1 MKKDLNQIINT
12 LNPAQRQAVEKVYG
26 PVLVLAGPGTGK
38 THMLTTRVAHILASD
53 AGANAQN
60 ILCLT
65 FTESAAVEM
74 RNRLQ
79 SWIGEAAYQVKI
91 MTFHGFCQWVMDDNQ
106 HVFYPLIGEREIADD
121 LQKALVFRTIIK
133 QKKWTYFTSVWDDF
147 VHQYDFMSAVSDMK
161 RENLTPQT
169 LRDLVPA
176 EKERL
181 EQDPANF
188 YKRKFKE
195 FQAGDWKPQAKAKI
209 EDKVAKMYEL
219 SDLWEAYTAELTKR
233 GLYDF
238 DDLINWVVAEI
249 KTNENLRLD
258 LQERFQWLLVDE
270 YQDTN
275 ASQNAILWQLTEG
288 IEQPNIFAVGDDDQ
302 SIYRFQGASV
312 ANITDFRSTFPERL
326 EITLTQNYRSHQNVL
341 DAAYSSVSHN
351 LDRANQD
358 KTLTANKTEFLSQNP
373 GGIVQAELSGR
384 LAEIAFLAD
393 TIKQHLA
400 EGVPGGEIAVLV
412 RKNREI
418 AELSR
423 ELPKFGIPVSALVAL
438 NIFENEAVEQLL
450 MMLEIFNDPKQDEK
464 MFELLHSDFLGIEPE
479 ALLQLSLNRERDV
492 SINQT
497 LLNKPSESEK
507 LNHFFNYFMH
517 ARRDYSHTRAAVMVE
532 KFLYESG
539 LADFL
544 TQQNRLEDW
553 QAVRKFVAWLRE
565 QTQAKDFRKNI
576 SFNQELKEILER
588 VKLHKELN
596 IKVLPDKLP
605 SNSHAVQLMTAH
617 KSKGLEFEI
626 VLIPGLEDKAW
637 GNNKGKKGIHLPK
650 LNSPHLN
657 PLPAGEEGTKPF
669 GHNPDLE
676 EERRLFFVA
685 LTRAKSQIYLSY
697 SKADFSG
704 RDKAPSIF
712 WHEIPEALSTKAES
726 DALEEKLQSLLP
738 VFYQQAEKT
747 LTKGEREIL
756 QERVKNFRWS
766 VSSLQTYLNCP
777 RQFLYQRLYRF
788 PRRPLPHMALGTS
801 LHQALERSF
810 YALAKDQAVS
820 LGSMLKEYESA
831 LRGHNIK
838 LDELDKWLD
847 HGREILT
854 KYYEEKLQNFAQ
866 DYPFGFELEY
876 DFGHFNPQIEG
887 ISITGK
893 MDKIVFNDATKQH
906 ATIVDYKSGK
916 PKAVKPGE
924 SLWRQ
929 LVFYDLLAKSSA
941 GVNWQVTECAIEF
954 LTADANGKLGSRTLK
969 VGSEDRA
976 KVISELKAAHEA
988 VMNLEFPL
996 IDTNGMKEDE
1006 RKEIEYW
1013 QNFGQ

>member
-1 MKKDLNQIINT
+1 MTKDLNQIIST
-12 LNPAQRQAVEKVYG
+12 LNPAQRQAVEKIYG

-53 AGANAQN
+53 AGANPQN

-79 SWIGEAAYQVKI
+79 TWIGEAAYQVKI
-91 MTFHGFCQWVMDDNQ
+91 MTFHGFCQWVMDDNP

-121 LQKALVFRTIIK
+121 LNKALVFRNVIK
-133 QKKWTYFTSVWDDF
+133 QKKWPYFSSVWDDF
-147 VHQYDFMSAVSDMK
+147 VHQYDFLSAVSDLK
-161 RENLTPQT
+161 RENLTPAT
-169 LRDLVPA
+169 LRDLIPA

-181 EQDPANF
+181 EANPDNF

-195 FQAGDWKPQAKAKI
+195 FQPGDWKPQAKSKI

-219 SDLWEAYTAELTKR
+219 ADLREAYTAEMTQLR
-233 GLYDF
+233 LYDF
-238 DDLINWVVAEI
+238 DDLINWVVDEI

-288 IEQPNIFAVGDDDQ
+288 IDQPNIFAVGDDDQ

-312 ANITDFRSTFPERL
+312 ANITDFRTAFPEHL

-341 DAAYSSVSHN
+341 DAAYHSVGHN
-351 LDRANQD
+351 LERANQD
-358 KTLTANKTEFLSQNP
+358 KKLTAHKTSFISDAP
-373 GGIVQAELSGR
+373 GQIVQAELSGR

-393 TIKQHLA
+393 TIKTHLKA
-400 EGVPGGEIAVLV
+400 GVPGGEMAVLV

-438 NIFENEAVEQLL
+438 NIFENSAVEQLL
-450 MMLEIFNDPKQDEK
+450 LMLEIFSDPKQDEK
-464 MFELLHSDFLGIEPE
+464 MFELLHSDFLNLEPE
-479 ALLQLSLNRERDV
+479 ALLQLSLNRKHDT
-492 SINQT
+492 SMAQT
-497 LLNKPSESEK
+497 LLDNPSSSEK
-507 LNHFFNYFMH
+507 LNQFFNYFMA
-517 ARRDYSHTRAAVMVE
+517 ARRDYSHTRAAVMAE

-539 LADFL
+539 LASFL
-544 TQQNRLEDW
+544 TEQNRLEDW

-565 QTQAKDFRKNI
+565 QTQSKDFKHQI
-576 SFNQELKEILER
+576 SFNQELKTILDR
-588 VKLHKELN
+588 VKLHQELS
-596 IKVLPDKLP
+596 IPVFPDKLP
-605 SNSHAVQLMTAH
+605 SNQHAVQLMTAH
-617 KSKGLEFEI
+617 KSKGLEFE
-626 VLIPGLEDKAW
+626 VVFVPGLEDKAW
-637 GNNKGKKGIHLPK
+637 GNPRSKTGV
-650 LNSPHLN
+650 
-657 PLPAGEEGTKPF
+657 PLPQLNAQEFDE
-669 GHNPDLE
+669 NE

-697 SKADFSG
+697 SAADFSG

-712 WHEIPEALSTKAES
+712 WHEIPENLSHKTES
-726 DALEEKLQSLLP
+726 NEVETKLQSLLP

-788 PRRPLPHMALGTS
+788 PRRPMPHMALGTS

-810 YALAKDQAVS
+810 YALEKQQNVS
-820 LGSMLKEYESA
+820 LNSMLTEYESA

-838 LDELDKWLD
+838 ADELEKWLD
-847 HGREILT
+847 HG
-854 KYYEEKLQNFAQ
+854 
-866 DYPFGFELEY
+866 
-876 DFGHFNPQIEG
+876 
-887 ISITGK
+887 
-893 MDKIVFNDATKQH
+893 
-906 ATIVDYKSGK
+906 
-916 PKAVKPGE
+916 
-924 SLWRQ
+924 
-929 LVFYDLLAKSSA
+929 
-941 GVNWQVTECAIEF
+941 
-954 LTADANGKLGSRTLK
+954 
-969 VGSEDRA
+969 
-976 KVISELKAAHEA
+976 
-988 VMNLEFPL
+988 
-996 IDTNGMKEDE
+996 
-1006 RKEIEYW
+1006 KEI
-1013 QNFGQ
+1013 

>member
-12 LNPAQRQAVEKVYG
+12 LNPAQRQAVEMVYG

-38 THMLTTRVAHILASD
+38 THMLTTRVAHILDSD
-53 AGANAQN
+53 AGANPQN

-79 SWIGEAAYQVKI
+79 TWIGEAAYQVKI
-91 MTFHGFCQWVMDDNQ
+91 MTFHGFCQWVMDDNPQ
-106 HVFYPLIGEREIADD
+106 VFYPLIGEREIADD

-133 QKKWTYFTSVWDDF
+133 QKKWTYFSSVWDDF

-169 LRDLVPA
+169 LRDLIPA

-181 EQDPANF
+181 EADPENF
-188 YKRKFKE
+188 YKRKFKT
-195 FQAGDWKPQAKAKI
+195 FAAGDWKPQAKSKI

-219 SDLWEAYTAELTKR
+219 ADLWEAYTAELTKR

-238 DDLINWVVAEI
+238 DDLINWVVDEI

-288 IEQPNIFAVGDDDQ
+288 IDQPNIFAVGDDDQ

-312 ANITDFRSTFPERL
+312 ANITDFRSNFPDRL
-326 EITLTQNYRSHQNVL
+326 EITLTENYRSHQNVL
-341 DAAYSSVSHN
+341 DAAYHSVSHN
-351 LDRANQD
+351 LERANQD
-358 KTLTANKTEFLSQNP
+358 KTLTAHKTEFKSENP
-373 GGIVQAELSGR
+373 GHIVQAELSGR

-393 TIKQHLA
+393 TIKSHLA
-400 EGVPGGEIAVLV
+400 AGVPGGDMAVLV

-423 ELPKFGIPVSALVAL
+423 ELPKFGIAVSALVAL
-438 NIFENEAVEQLL
+438 NIFENQAVEQLL
-450 MMLEIFNDPKQDEK
+450 LMLEIYSDPKQDEK
-464 MFELLHSDFLGIEPE
+464 MFELLHSEFLGIEPE
-479 ALLQLSLNRERDV
+479 ALLQLSLNREREV
-492 SINQT
+492 SITQT

-507 LNHFFNYFMH
+507 LNHFFAYFMQ

-539 LADFL
+539 LAEFL

-565 QTQAKDFRKNI
+565 QTQGKDFRQNI

-605 SNSHAVQLMTAH
+605 NNSHAVQLMTAH
-617 KSKGLEFEI
+617 KSKGLEFEV

-637 GNNKGKKGIHLPK
+637 GNPRSKSGVPLPQ
-650 LNSPHLN
+650 LN
-657 PLPAGEEGTKPF
+657 PQEFDE
-669 GHNPDLE
+669 NE

-697 SKADFSG
+697 SQADFSG

-712 WHEIPEALSTKAES
+712 WHEIPESLIVKTES
-726 DALEEKLQSLLP
+726 NELEEKLQSLLP

-810 YALAKDQAVS
+810 YALEKKEAVS

-838 LDELDKWLD
+838 ADELKKWLD

-854 KYYEEKLQNFAQ
+854 KYYEEKLQNFTQ

-887 ISITGK
+887 IGITGK
-893 MDKIVFNDATKQH
+893 MDKIVFNDAKKQT

-916 PKAVKPGE
+916 PKAVKAGE
-924 SLWRQ
+924 ALWRQ
-929 LVFYDLLAKSSA
+929 LVFYDLLAKNSA
-941 GVNWQVTECAIEF
+941 GVNWQVTECTIEF
-954 LTADANGKLGSRTLK
+954 LTADPNGKLGSRTLK
-969 VGSEDRA
+969 VGAEDRA
-976 KVISELKAAHEA
+976 IVIKELKDAHQA

-996 IDTNGMKEDE
+996 IDTNGMKDDE
-1006 RKEIEYW
+1006 RQEIEYW